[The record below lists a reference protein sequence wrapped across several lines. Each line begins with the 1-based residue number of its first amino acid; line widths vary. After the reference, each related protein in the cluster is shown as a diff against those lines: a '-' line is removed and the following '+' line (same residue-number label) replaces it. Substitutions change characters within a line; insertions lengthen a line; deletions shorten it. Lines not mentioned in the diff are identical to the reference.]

1 MAIASG
7 NKVRFAY
14 AAATASLPSSRQE
27 DTIYFDAQAQK
38 LYVGAA
44 LIANNVDVAISGTG
58 DCVTGAT
65 FANNT
70 LTLTMGD
77 FPEAAFGFATIGGAA
92 ATQAG
97 DTLTFTEGD
106 NVTITQSGKDIT
118 FAAVDT
124 TYDPVVAASQTPGL
138 MTGADKSKLDGIEA
152 GAEVNQNAFSS
163 ATAGGVTISAA
174 QAEDTIGFVAGSNV
188 TLTGDATNKT
198 VTIAA
203 TDTTYDPVVAGSA
216 TPGLMTG
223 ADKTKLDGI
232 AAGAEVN
239 VQADW
244 DESDSTSDAF
254 ILNKPTN
261 VSEFTND
268 AGYLTDAD
276 LPEYT
281 VTAQTTPDTG
291 DKYTYQLFKDSV
303 ATGDK
308 IHVPVDS
315 VIKSG
320 TIETVTV
327 ADQPYPGA
335 KVGDKYID
343 IVIENQT
350 DHLYIPANA
359 LVDEYTAGNLIDI
372 TNRVVSHQTV
382 ASNVPTLGTDDA
394 THIHVSGQ
402 VTVDSYGHVTAVADK
417 DIYSLVQA
425 VAQAEN
431 TTYTAGTGITLSGT
445 EFSADTSVMATK
457 QYVDDQCVWEVL

>member
-14 AAATASLPSSRQE
+14 AAATASLPASRQE

-58 DCVTGAT
+58 DCVVGAA

-77 FPEAAFGFATIGGAA
+77 FPEAANGFATIGGAV
-92 ATQAG
+92 ATQPA
-97 DTLTFTEGD
+97 DTLTFTAGD
-106 NVTITQSGKDIT
+106 NVDITQTGKDIT
-118 FAAVDT
+118 FSATDT
-124 TYDPVVAASQTPGL
+124 TYEPVVAGSNTPGL
-138 MTGADKSKLDGIEA
+138 MTGADKSKLDGVEA
-152 GAEVNQNAFSS
+152 GAEVNQNAYG
-163 ATAGGVTISAA
+163 TVVAGGTSIASTTK
-174 QAEDTIGFVAGSNV
+174 EDTFSIVAGNNV
-188 TLTGDATNKT
+188 TVTGNASTKT
-198 VTIAA
+198 ITIEAV
-203 TDTTYDPVVAGSA
+203 DTTYSAVVAGSD

-223 ADKTKLDGI
+223 ADKSKLDGI

-244 DESDSTSDAF
+244 DEADTTSDAF
-254 ILNKPTN
+254 ILNKPTKLSDFIN
-261 VSEFTND
+261 
-268 AGYLTDAD
+268 D
-276 LPEYT
+276 LPAAAEYT
-281 VTAQTTPDTG
+281 ITAQATPDTG
-291 DKYTYQLFKDSV
+291 DKYTYQLFKDST

-320 TIETVTV
+320 TVETVTV

-343 IVIENQT
+343 ITIENQT

-359 LVDEYTAGNLIDI
+359 LVDEYTAGNMIDI

-402 VTVDSYGHVTAVADK
+402 VTVDAYGHVTAVADK

-431 TTYTAGTGITLSGT
+431 TTYTAGNGLTLTGT
-445 EFSADTSVMATK
+445 EFAADTSVMATK